1 MILREDLHLAGG
13 RLALAGCV
21 LGPDQLDGV
30 GLDVG
35 DAELPDLEHGREDG
49 ALEGAA
55 SRHRLVSVQRRA
67 RLLPEHTLNDG
78 FDGRNA
84 STSSNY
90 FNTRNKIIIKV
101 FSDKFQSIK
110 LPVNFLWF
118 QL

>member
-21 LGPDQLDGV
+21 LPDELDGV

-35 DAELPDLEHGREDG
+35 HAELPDLEHGREDG

-90 FNTRNKIIIKV
+90 FNTINKIITR
-101 FSDKFQSIK
+101 IK
-110 LPVNFLWF
+110 LIPRKLDACVNAKCI
-118 QL
+118 